1 MSCLVRA
8 WSTSPLEREWSISP
22 VEEGNVLFEIGQS
35 ALLEKGNALFE
46 IGPVGKGDLLF
57 SSGLVNQ
64 PC

>member
-46 IGPVGKGDLLF
+46 IGPVQKGDLLF